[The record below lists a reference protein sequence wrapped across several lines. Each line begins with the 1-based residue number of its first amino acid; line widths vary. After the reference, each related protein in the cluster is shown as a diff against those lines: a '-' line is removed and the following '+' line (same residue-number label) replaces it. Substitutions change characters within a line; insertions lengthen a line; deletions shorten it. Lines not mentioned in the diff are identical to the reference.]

1 MRITPSELDE
11 SVPRSGQHNASA
23 TIAAPCIVA
32 WVGRSSD
39 PLAQHAK
46 ALCEQ
51 NADAVATCPDVASL
65 IESPPRL
72 PLTHVLLAQT
82 DRSHPIEAEQLREL
96 QRVAP
101 NASVVRWL
109 GPLVAP
115 SVGLPGQQGWI
126 ETISWR
132 DSLQTLPVWLNRS
145 RAEHESRAGS
155 HSTPTRPA
163 QGLVIVSRSWA
174 TADAIFD
181 AMESIAG
188 ERDQPVPVMTWRRDR
203 LTRADRLASAHVV
216 WDDSVWRPA
225 DPKPFQVPED
235 LSGRSYRH
243 IWMTGMATPAQIHA
257 ARRSGV
263 SAVWNKPTRR
273 ESLES
278 LLA

>member
-1 MRITPSELDE
+1 MRITPSELGE
-11 SVPRSGQHNASA
+11 SVPGPGQRLASA
-23 TIAAPCIVA
+23 AMAAPCIVA
-32 WVGRSSD
+32 WVGSSSD
-39 PLAQHAK
+39 PLAQRTK

-65 IESPPRL
+65 VEAPPRL

-82 DRSHPIEAEQLREL
+82 DRSHPIEADQLLEL
-96 QRVAP
+96 KRVAP

-145 RAEHESRAGS
+145 RASRAVQTAS
-155 HSTPTRPA
+155 NSAVTRPT

-181 AMESIAG
+181 ALELIAG
-188 ERDQPVPVMTWRRDR
+188 EHDQPVPVMTWRRDR

-225 DPKPFQVPED
+225 DPKPFQVPDD

-243 IWMTGMATPAQIHA
+243 IWMTGMATPAQIQA
-257 ARRSGV
+257 AQRCGV
-263 SAVWNKPTRR
+263 SAVWNKPIRR

-278 LLA
+278 LLG